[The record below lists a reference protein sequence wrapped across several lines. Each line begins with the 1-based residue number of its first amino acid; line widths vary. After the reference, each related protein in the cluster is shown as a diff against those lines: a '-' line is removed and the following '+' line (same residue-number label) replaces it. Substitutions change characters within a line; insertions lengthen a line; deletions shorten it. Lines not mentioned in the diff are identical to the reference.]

1 MRNLLPST
9 RKALQSTYSA
19 FLAIIQDQ
27 NELPFTF
34 TGMDFAGPLYVKE
47 NGEMRKNYVP
57 VYICAVSRAVH
68 LNTVPDFTAEAFIWN
83 FQWFAACRGLPC
95 ELNSDNGKTFVS
107 ASKML
112 RALFNSPAVR
122 RHLANKGVW
131 WTFSLE
137 GAPWWDGYFER
148 LVQSVKRCLKKILKN
163 AKVNREELQT
173 VPVEIEAT
181 LYSRPPTFVSNEEIE
196 EPLSPYHYCGGDVY
210 WPSQTRKK
218 LKSAN

>member
-68 LNTVPDFTAEAFIWN
+68 LNTVPDFTAEAFI
-83 FQWFAACRGLPC
+83 
-95 ELNSDNGKTFVS
+95 
-107 ASKML
+107 
-112 RALFNSPAVR
+112 
-122 RHLANKGVW
+122 
-131 WTFSLE
+131 
-137 GAPWWDGYFER
+137 
-148 LVQSVKRCLKKILKN
+148 
-163 AKVNREELQT
+163 
-173 VPVEIEAT
+173 
-181 LYSRPPTFVSNEEIE
+181 
-196 EPLSPYHYCGGDVY
+196 
-210 WPSQTRKK
+210 
-218 LKSAN
+218 